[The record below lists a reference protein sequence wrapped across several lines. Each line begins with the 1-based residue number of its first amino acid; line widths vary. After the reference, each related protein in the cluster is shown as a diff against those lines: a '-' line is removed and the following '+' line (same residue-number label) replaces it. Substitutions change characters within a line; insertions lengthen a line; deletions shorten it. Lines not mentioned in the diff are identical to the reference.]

1 MIKFNILYCIAPQY
15 FCGFTSKKSLY
26 SAIDFYWTLSCS
38 SVCPCVV
45 HCQHPYIASALRV
58 VKLFLMSVFQHF
70 FHHTT
75 ATPHIKHSLAM
86 LVPHLLKITQTY
98 SHISTIFYLPKKLF
112 LKSWSSVSDNE
123 KLLSYNI
130 WKFQYLFMIRGKRVQ
145 VKTNFWNLQQF
156 HQTCQT
162 LVYGICRLEVWYTRS
177 NRCSSQ
183 TPTVSHSTHR
193 PAESESLPCSAP
205 VEINL

>member
-1 MIKFNILYCIAPQY
+1 MCCSLPTSLHCFCFACCGTLLDVCLSAFFPPHHCDATHQTQSCHAGTPPPKNHTNIFTYQY
-15 FCGFTSKKSLY
+15 HF
-26 SAIDFYWTLSCS
+26 
-38 SVCPCVV
+38 
-45 HCQHPYIASALRV
+45 
-58 VKLFLMSVFQHF
+58 LFAKTF
-70 FHHTT
+70 
-75 ATPHIKHSLAM
+75 
-86 LVPHLLKITQTY
+86 
-98 SHISTIFYLPKKLF
+98 IF
-112 LKSWSSVSDNE
+112 KSWSGVSDNE
-123 KLLSYNI
+123 KHLSYNI

-145 VKTNFWNLQQF
+145 MKTNFWNLQQF